1 MKRISKK
8 FLSLFLILALFV
20 TTLLPGAN
28 VTAAE
33 EPDVMAASYMV
44 KINHIEHGKIKA
56 EKEVYQPGESVLLEV
71 QPDEQYQLVKL
82 IVIDQDKKE
91 IFLEKENGG
100 FQFEMPAG
108 DVQISATMEPAQ
120 QKETQLSKVGE
131 TSDREETEAK
141 EDESKE
147 EKQETVKQTKKSM
160 EARQS
165 KTIKEPEEPK
175 NAKEGEKET
184 ELPGMDEA
192 LEVEKTARATT
203 HNFPQIQKS
212 GQAIFKCDQVTK
224 ITSSTLMPADYTF
237 YMRGRAN
244 SGAIGFKDGQAAD
257 PQPDSQ
263 GSNYSRYAALREKYK
278 KGGAEEGKIYCLY
291 ENTGI
296 YNGQW
301 VDVKLTIMDWETKHS
316 SENPWNYAVLCFNT
330 TRPGIYVIWAK
341 WVEIKYEFFV
351 HGTQTAINVK
361 GYSTWQDVD
370 AGQGVALKG
379 AFESFYATPAC
390 ELKYATVGGNPYFYS
405 PDEENIGT
413 DKEGTRKFTALFS
426 GKQATVIYSFQKP
439 SDDATDDDANPYMT
453 CSGGISNQSKKDV
466 PGPVPT
472 IQKRVSD
479 NDEKMVT
486 EDTLNQS
493 PEPRKETFTY
503 TITSTV
509 YPEDTNTFYKTY
521 QVYDEIDKG
530 LTVNQGA
537 ITITDEEGSNVK
549 SSFDIAV
556 DANNVLTITAKA
568 GKLQN
573 VDFYGHIYNFS
584 IPVNIKSTTNLK
596 ADSYWETARDRAVI
610 PNQAQLNCNIASG
623 GVVKSNVV
631 YTYVPL
637 YSTLQGG
644 LTIQKTEDG
653 TGIPLSGVTFQ
664 VYEWNGVTYSTT
676 PYDTLSDAF
685 VKGTYKNT
693 KPYIYTT
700 TNQGKFKVVETQSA
714 VDHFN
719 SGWSQEL
726 QYDGT
731 EAKEL
736 TYNVSNIKM
745 NPKIAVT
752 KLADRTT
759 LEGNDKASGWYKY
772 GEKITFAVVA
782 KNTGDVP
789 VKNMVV
795 TDTMSEELR
804 KAVDVESAA
813 FVVPETATTTK
824 GEQVHITK
832 NSATQVTLDALEPED
847 SVLLT
852 FVVNVGSREQVKGLA
867 NLTNLENVVKVTAAY
882 HNGHQDAVVP
892 EDADDTD
899 QDQVNVYHPLLSV
912 TKQADRTTIEA
923 GGSKIS
929 GWYDYGNEITYTM
942 KVRNYGN
949 VPVNNLI
956 VLDTLSEELA
966 NAVEEQEAAFVVERE
981 KATTE
986 KGNQVQITKDSQNG
1000 KKLILDTLVPGDSVT
1015 LTFTAKVKP
1024 RSDLKNFPPEKLK
1037 QLDNQVGVTGEFD
1050 THDGEPEQVPPD
1062 EDDQD
1067 QDQVNIYNPL
1077 ISITKQADKTVM
1089 EEREDGEGGKEV
1101 VKTSGWYHYED
1112 KLLYTMVASNNGN
1125 VPVLNLVVE
1134 DTLSEEL
1141 AAAIYAE
1148 EAQFV
1153 LEAVAPETSTEP
1165 DETEAPNEIEETEGS
1180 QTPKQDAAEEETGD
1194 HLETQKPEE
1203 SEESEKPA
1211 LTVSLTT
1218 KDGNTVRVI
1227 KDPDNGRKLTLDVLA
1242 PGDSVTLTFQAKV
1255 RPREDL
1261 KDFDLAKLKKLNNQV
1276 KITGEYDN
1284 GGTKPAK
1291 VTEDDDDRAD
1301 DDINIYQPL
1310 LSVTKQADKT
1320 TVTGE
1325 GARTPGQ
1332 YDFEETITYAILVRN
1347 YGNVAATELL
1357 LEDTLSEE
1365 LQKTVDMQ
1373 SASFVEGTLT
1383 SKNGKEVQAVKESNT
1398 KIILDR
1404 LEAGDSVTV
1413 TFQAK
1418 VRSRE
1423 DLKDYDAVQLEK
1435 LHNHVTVT
1443 GKYDGDKI
1451 IAKDEDDDGGDD
1463 VGINNPKLSVIKT
1476 ADKTTGITVN
1486 DGTYTGTKKPG
1497 MYNFGDNVTYDIVV
1511 KNTGN
1516 IELFDIY
1523 VKDRMSGRLKKILES
1538 ASFETEGNVSTS
1550 MGNTAVVVKDGQETA
1565 VINRLLPGESVTLK
1579 FSVILKRDG
1588 VKYFEDIKN
1597 AVSVSG
1603 SYNPKSP
1610 KAVPEDEDDQDTDN
1624 ITVAYGYLEI
1634 TKVSSKTGKALE
1646 GAKFEIYRKDG
1657 TLVTSVTTDTKG
1669 IATSKELGLGTYYIK
1684 EKTAPSGYQQ
1694 SSRKISFKIT
1704 KHKEVVKKRIEN
1716 TPSQEKSDSG
1726 KEEKIVSNPSSTPVK
1741 TGDSA
1746 NSGMYLLLFL
1756 LALAVFIRL
1765 GRKIS

>member
-8 FLSLFLILALFV
+8 FMSLFLILALLV
-20 TTLLPGAN
+20 TTLLPGAG
-28 VTAAE
+28 VVAAE
-33 EPDVMAASYMV
+33 EPEVKETSYMV
-44 KINHIEHGKIKA
+44 KIEPVEHGKIKS
-56 EKEVYQPGESVLLEV
+56 EKETYQPGETVLLEV
-71 QPDEQYQLVKL
+71 QPDEQYQLAEL
-82 IVIDQDKKE
+82 TVINQDKKE
-91 IFLEKENGG
+91 LPMEEENDGY
-100 FQFEMPAG
+100 QFEMPEG
-108 DVQISATMEPAQ
+108 NVQISATMEPKPEQ
-120 QKETQLSKVGE
+120 ETQQSEVGE
-131 TSDREETEAK
+131 TSTRQETEHKETETKEKEPETVEETEKSTETKQAK
-141 EDESKE
+141 
-147 EKQETVKQTKKSM
+147 
-160 EARQS
+160 A
-165 KTIKEPEEPK
+165 
-175 NAKEGEKET
+175 AKIEITKET
-184 ELPGMDEA
+184 EQLETEEA
-192 LEVEKTARATT
+192 VKRTARATT

-224 ITSSTLMPADYTF
+224 ITSSTVMPSDYTF

-278 KGGAEEGKIYCLY
+278 KGGAEEGKVYCLY
-291 ENTGI
+291 ENVGI

-301 VDVKLTIMDWETKHS
+301 VDVKLTATDWETKHS
-316 SENPWNYAVLCFNT
+316 SQNPWNYAVLCFNT

-479 NDEKMVT
+479 NDEKLVT

-509 YPEDTNTFYKTY
+509 YPEDTNTFYNLY
-521 QVYDEIDKG
+521 QIRDEIDNG
-530 LTVNQGA
+530 LIINQGA
-537 ITITDEEGSNVK
+537 ITITNEEGSNVK

-568 GKLQN
+568 AKLQN
-573 VDFYGHIYNFS
+573 VDFYGHIYTFN
-584 IPVNIKSTTNLK
+584 IPVNIKGTTVLNK
-596 ADSYWETARDRAVI
+596 APYWQEANNRAKI
-610 PNQAQLNCNIASG
+610 SNQATLRTSLGDLQSNI
-623 GVVKSNVV
+623 VN
-631 YTYVPL
+631 TYVPL
-637 YSTLQGG
+637 YGSVEEG
-644 LTIQKTEDG
+644 LTITKTEDG

-664 VYEWNGVTYSTT
+664 VYEWNGNAYSTT
-676 PYDTLSDAF
+676 VYDTLEESF
-685 VKGTYKNT
+685 KVGTYTNT
-693 KPYIYTT
+693 KPYLITN

-714 VDHFN
+714 IDHFN
-719 SGWSQEL
+719 SGWSQEI

-736 TYNVSNIKM
+736 TYSVSNVKM

-759 LEGNDKASGWYKY
+759 LEGDKKTPGWYKY

-824 GEQVHITK
+824 GGQVHITK

-852 FVVNVGSREQVKGLA
+852 FVVNVGSREQVKGLT
-867 NLTNLENVVKVTAAY
+867 NLINLENVVKVTATY
-882 HNGHQDAVVP
+882 YNGQQDATVP

-899 QDQVNVYHPLLSV
+899 QDQVNVYNPLISV
-912 TKQADRTTIEA
+912 TKLAGRTTVEA
-923 GGSKIS
+923 DGGKIS
-929 GWYDYGNEITYTM
+929 GWYDYENVITYTM
-942 KVRNYGN
+942 KVKNYGN

-966 NAVEEQEAAFVVERE
+966 NAVEEQEAAFVVEQE
-981 KATTE
+981 DATTE
-986 KGNQVQITKDSQNG
+986 KGNPVQIKQDPENG
-1000 KKLILDTLVPGDSVT
+1000 KRITLDTLEPGDSVT

-1024 RSDLKNFPPEKLK
+1024 RADLKDFPAEKLE
-1037 QLDNQVGVTGEFD
+1037 QLDNQVRVTGEFD
-1050 THDGEPEQVPPD
+1050 VYDSEPEQVPPD

-1077 ISITKQADKTVM
+1077 VSITKQADKTTV
-1089 EEREDGEGGKEV
+1089 EEKEDGEGGKET
-1101 VKTSGWYHYED
+1101 VKTSGWYHYGD
-1112 KLLYTMVASNNGN
+1112 TILYTMVASNNGN

-1141 AAAIYAE
+1141 TAAIYAD
-1148 EAQFV
+1148 EAEFV
-1153 LEAVAPETSTEP
+1153 LEAVDPETPGGT
-1165 DETEAPNEIEETEGS
+1165 DGTEETEVPKTQG
-1180 QTPKQDAAEEETGD
+1180 QTAAAEGTEDQE
-1194 HLETQKPEE
+1194 ETQKPEG
-1203 SEESEKPA
+1203 SEETEEEEPEEPEDSV
-1211 LTVSLTT
+1211 LTVTYITKNGNQVQVT
-1218 KDGNTVRVI
+1218 KD
-1227 KDPDNGRKLTLDVLA
+1227 PENGKKLTLDALA

-1261 KDFDLAKLKKLNNQV
+1261 KDFDLAKLEKLNNQV

-1284 GGTKPAK
+1284 GGEEPAK
-1291 VTEDDDDRAD
+1291 VTEDEDDQAN

-1325 GARTPGQ
+1325 GARMPGQ

-1383 SKNGKEVQAVKESNT
+1383 TENGKKVKAVKESNT
-1398 KIILDR
+1398 KLLLDR

-1418 VRSRE
+1418 VKSRE

-1435 LHNHVTVT
+1435 LNNHVAVT

-1451 IAKDEDDDGGDD
+1451 ITKDEDDEDD
-1463 VGINNPKLSVIKT
+1463 ETIDIRNPKLSVIKV
-1476 ADKTTGITVN
+1476 ADKTTGIKVN
-1486 DGTYTGTKKPG
+1486 DGTYTGEKKPG
-1497 MYNFGDNVTYDIVV
+1497 VYNFGDKVTYSITV

-1516 IELFDIY
+1516 VEIFAIQ
-1523 VKDRMSGRLKKILES
+1523 VKDAMSKKLRKMAESGR
-1538 ASFETEGNVSTS
+1538 FEVKDHVETS
-1550 MGNTAVVVKDGQETA
+1550 LGNTVAVTGNGQEL
-1565 VINRLLPGESVTLK
+1565 VEIEKLLPGESVTLK
-1579 FSVILKRDG
+1579 FVVVLEQNGIKD
-1588 VKYFEDIKN
+1588 FEDIKN
-1597 AVSVSG
+1597 VVLVSG
-1603 SYNPKSP
+1603 SYDPDDPKDVP
-1610 KAVPEDEDDQDTDN
+1610 KDEDDQDEDLFDL
-1624 ITVAYGYLEI
+1624 AYGHLEI
-1634 TKVSSKTGKALE
+1634 EKVSEKEKKALA
-1646 GAKFEIYRKDG
+1646 GAEFEIYRKNG
-1657 TLVTSVTTDTKG
+1657 TLVQTIKTNRKG
-1669 IATSKELGLGTYYIK
+1669 IATSQELGIGSYYLVEVK
-1684 EKTAPSGYQQ
+1684 APVGYKLRQE
-1694 SSRKISFKIT
+1694 KIT
-1704 KHKEVVKKRIEN
+1704 FEIKKDKEVVKKQITNEADGVV
-1716 TPSQEKSDSG
+1716 SDSG
-1726 KEEKIVSNPSSTPVK
+1726 SVSNTNQTAVSKGNPPK
-1741 TGDSA
+1741 TGDSTDYMFYVGILVIA
-1746 NSGMYLLLFL
+1746 
-1756 LALAVFIRL
+1756 AAAFIL
-1765 GRKIS
+1765 GIKKRKK